1 MNRLAGVRTRTAL
14 GRLGAA
20 LAVAVGLGTAQVSGA
35 AAAAPV
41 APIRIENF
49 RFEPAELVV
58 EAGATVTWVNRDEE
72 LHAIV
77 AVGGAFS
84 SPGLDTDA
92 SYTHAFD
99 APGIYE
105 YRCALHPQMK
115 GRIVVR

>member
-1 MNRLAGVRTRTAL
+1 MHRLAGVLGRTAAV
-14 GRLGAA
+14 RLGAA
-20 LAVAVGLGTAQVSGA
+20 LALAIGLGTARVPAGA
-35 AAAAPV
+35 AADPAP
-41 APIRIENF
+41 PIRIENF
-49 RFEPAELVV
+49 HFEPAELVV
-58 EAGATVTWVNRDEE
+58 QRGSTVTWVNRDEE

-105 YRCALHPQMK
+105 YRCALHPQMR
-115 GRIVVR
+115 GTIVVR